1 MKHIEKSEI
10 PWNQARVHMGG
21 MGFGLKLQP
30 PTFCARSCLKP
41 FEMLRNAPRSPS
53 KTSMKLSGMP
63 LGALK
68 LPKGSGNVPKDLSE
82 VLACLNLLVTL
93 SITILHVHIMWQ
105 ARKYCI
111 PKEVSITKKKSGQ
124 TGKQPITLS
133 MVGDAEHP
141 RRYNYGY
148 RGLIYRSAFWTSW
161 NGSETHLKNTK
172 HQTAPPFAHG
182 HVWNP

>member
-1 MKHIEKSEI
+1 
-10 PWNQARVHMGG
+10 MGG

-111 PKEVSITKKKSGQ
+111 PKEISITKKKNLV
-124 TGKQPITLS
+124 KQGNNPSPSAWSVMLNTHADITMGIGVLYIEALS
-133 MVGDAEHP
+133 EP
-141 RRYNYGY
+141 P
-148 RGLIYRSAFWTSW
+148 
-161 NGSETHLKNTK
+161 ETALKRI
-172 HQTAPPFAHG
+172 
-182 HVWNP
+182 